1 MRHPFFLLSRPDI
14 WKTFR
19 FYFPA
24 LSQKI
29 ILPICRRTHPGRVC
43 IHQSACLKAHTRLK
57 TGGTASWN
65 ASRTWPTMSA
75 RIGAAQQA
83 LCYFYRNP
91 PPSSGVRPQPYKRDR
106 QANRAATTT
115 SRIDPDYCA
124 QVPLGPTGARQ
135 EEGMAQDD
143 RRRGCQDLGALPE
156 ETLISGLP
164 GLSVRH
170 RVLGDGDAHLL

>member
-1 MRHPFFLLSRPDI
+1 
-14 WKTFR
+14 
-19 FYFPA
+19 
-24 LSQKI
+24 
-29 ILPICRRTHPGRVC
+29 
-43 IHQSACLKAHTRLK
+43 
-57 TGGTASWN
+57 
-65 ASRTWPTMSA
+65 MSA

-91 PPSSGVRPQPYKRDR
+91 PSQLGREAAALQRDR

-143 RRRGCQDLGALPE
+143 RRRGCQDLFVLPE
-156 ETLISGLP
+156 NQAPSGLARGVSGCVEGP
-164 GLSVRH
+164 TRYSAR
-170 RVLGDGDAHLL
+170 